1 MNSDSELL
9 AAVKESF
16 ASVRL
21 NAPLDATVQRGRK
34 LRARRRTAWLASA
47 AVIAGG
53 AALTAALLVPGG
65 GAARPT
71 GPSPAPS
78 GPVRYQTA
86 AWTVARGPG
95 RTVTVLIRQLS
106 DPAGLQR
113 ALRAAGV
120 PAAVA
125 FEGGVMPDTP
135 PLPRSCSNL
144 PLSSQANAHLQ
155 ARIVSW
161 PAAANAYTNVA
172 FVVHTAEIPQ
182 GIGLN
187 LTVQTTG
194 TGPDA
199 GWGWSLGLVQ
209 ASPACTGS

>member
-16 ASVRL
+16 ARVRL
-21 NAPLDATVQRGRK
+21 SAPLDATVRRGRK
-34 LRARRRTAWLASA
+34 LRAWRRASGLAGA

-53 AALTAALLVPGG
+53 AALTAALLVPSG
-65 GAARPT
+65 GAARSAA
-71 GPSPAPS
+71 PSPAPS
-78 GPVRYQTA
+78 GPVRSQTA
-86 AWTVARGPG
+86 AWTVARGPD

-125 FEGGVMPDTP
+125 FEGGLMPDTP
-135 PLPRSCSNL
+135 PLPRSCRNL
-144 PLSSQANAHLQ
+144 PMSAQANAHLQ
-155 ARIVSW
+155 AKIVSW
-161 PAAANAYTNVA
+161 PPAANAYTNVA

-194 TGPDA
+194 TGPTA
-199 GWGWSLGLVQ
+199 GWGWSLGLVR
-209 ASPACTGS
+209 ASPECTGS